1 NSAGGLGVF
10 GDRRDSDRHDCRGLG
25 RGADPM
31 TSGGIFLMAVLTGV
45 ATWAFR
51 ALPTMLMRSEPKPG
65 GLLARFLAAT
75 GPAAIATLFVA
86 SILPQLMPVPRDVL
100 PLVAGVAATV
110 AAF

>member
-1 NSAGGLGVF
+1 
-10 GDRRDSDRHDCRGLG
+10 
-25 RGADPM
+25 
-31 TSGGIFLMAVLTGV
+31 MAVLTGA
-45 ATWAFR
+45 ATWVFR

-110 AAF
+110 AAFLPRLSVIVATVTGAVVYGAVFAVLSAG